1 MEIIFLV
8 FILLTWLHRVLVV
21 ACGIFTEAYW
31 IFSLWH
37 AGFSLVATR
46 RLSCPAACGIL
57 VLGPGIELASLALK
71 GGFFFFFFLEGVLTT
86 GPPGKSPAWKLY
98 PATK

>member
-71 GGFFFFFFLEGVLTT
+71 GGFFFFFF
-86 GPPGKSPAWKLY
+86 WKEY
-98 PATK
+98 

>member
-71 GGFFFFFFLEGVLTT
+71 GGFFFFFFFGRSINHWTT
-86 GPPGKSPAWKLY
+86 REVPSMEVIPCH
-98 PATK
+98 